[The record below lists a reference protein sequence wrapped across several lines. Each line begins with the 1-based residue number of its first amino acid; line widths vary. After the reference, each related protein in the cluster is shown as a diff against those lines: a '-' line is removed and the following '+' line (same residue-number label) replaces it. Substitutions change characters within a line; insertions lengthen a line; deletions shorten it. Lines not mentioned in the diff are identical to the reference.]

1 MKVAQNTVKGCN
13 PQSMGP
19 QIKKRLSVSGEC
31 VNCSLSWTP
40 MASRENSKSITSFT
54 KPHPH
59 FVEFKKNLTITQK
72 WSIFSDLQVKL
83 DTVGALLYWGDRND
97 TWYVEEACFV
107 HQTLCYRYKT
117 HTHTLSPSVYQGHP
131 HTHTHTLIKHTLV
144 TATFHLTRRHVVVGQ
159 VMMMRQAGILQNNQ
173 LGSES
178 AESGCVLT
186 GSVPRLGRSVPK
198 KHDRC
203 TSEEDINT
211 HTRSNKAQLEQWRKK
226 RADFWH
232 PLLKVLLIA
241 LITYLE
247 EYRRRRRCD
256 VVKSSRTS

>member
-1 MKVAQNTVKGCN
+1 MILDMLKKPVL
-13 PQSMGP
+13 S
-19 QIKKRLSVSGEC
+19 IKRCATGIK
-31 VNCSLSWTP
+31 
-40 MASRENSKSITSFT
+40 
-54 KPHPH
+54 H
-59 FVEFKKNLTITQK
+59 
-72 WSIFSDLQVKL
+72 
-83 DTVGALLYWGDRND
+83 
-97 TWYVEEACFV
+97 
-107 HQTLCYRYKT
+107 T
-117 HTHTLSPSVYQGHP
+117 HTHSFSLSLPGAP
-131 HTHTHTLIKHTLV
+131 THTHTLIKHTLV
-144 TATFHLTRRHVVVGQ
+144 TTTFHLTRRHVVVGQ

>member
-59 FVEFKKNLTITQK
+59 FVEFNKNLTITQK

-131 HTHTHTLIKHTLV
+131 HTHTHTHKTH
-144 TATFHLTRRHVVVGQ
+144 
-159 VMMMRQAGILQNNQ
+159 
-173 LGSES
+173 
-178 AESGCVLT
+178 SGNDD
-186 GSVPRLGRSVPK
+186 VPS
-198 KHDRC
+198 H
-203 TSEEDINT
+203 S
-211 HTRSNKAQLEQWRKK
+211 
-226 RADFWH
+226 
-232 PLLKVLLIA
+232 
-241 LITYLE
+241 
-247 EYRRRRRCD
+247 
-256 VVKSSRTS
+256 SSRCCWPSNDDASSRHPPK

>member
-1 MKVAQNTVKGCN
+1 MKHFLWST
-13 PQSMGP
+13 
-19 QIKKRLSVSGEC
+19 GETWY
-31 VNCSLSWTP
+31 S
-40 MASRENSKSITSFT
+40 
-54 KPHPH
+54 
-59 FVEFKKNLTITQK
+59 
-72 WSIFSDLQVKL
+72 
-83 DTVGALLYWGDRND
+83 TVGALLYWGDRND